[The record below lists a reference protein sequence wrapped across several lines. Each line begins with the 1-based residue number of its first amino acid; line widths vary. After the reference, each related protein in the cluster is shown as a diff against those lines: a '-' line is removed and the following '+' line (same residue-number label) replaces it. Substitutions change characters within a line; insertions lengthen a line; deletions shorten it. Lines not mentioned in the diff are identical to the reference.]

1 MDNWILEGTRVKG
14 LYLET
19 FPVEG
24 IVTESRVTFGGGV
37 KHTVAL
43 DTPMEVY
50 GSVRETVNLYHWD
63 VETVNA

>member
-1 MDNWILEGTRVKG
+1 MNDWILEGTRVKG

-24 IVTESRVTFGGGV
+24 VVTESRVTFGGGV
-37 KHTVAL
+37 KHTIAL

-63 VETVNA
+63 VETIDG

>member
-1 MDNWILEGTRVKG
+1 MDNWILEGTRVRG

-24 IVTESRVTFGGGV
+24 VVTESRVTFGGGV

-50 GSVRETVNLYHWD
+50 GSMRETVNLYHWD

>member
-24 IVTESRVTFGGGV
+24 VVVQSRVTFGSGV
-37 KHTVAL
+37 KHTIAL

-50 GSVRETVNLYHWD
+50 GSMRETVNLYHWD
-63 VETVNA
+63 VEAIDG

>member
-1 MDNWILEGTRVKG
+1 MSDWILDGARVRG

-19 FPVEG
+19 FEVEG
-24 IVTESRVTFGGGV
+24 TVIDSRVTFGGGV

-63 VETVNA
+63 VETIDG

>member
-1 MDNWILEGTRVKG
+1 MSDWILEGQRVRG

-24 IVTESRVTFGGGV
+24 VVVQSRVTFGSGV

-43 DTPMEVY
+43 DTPLEAY
-50 GSVRETVNLYHWD
+50 GSLRHAVNLYHWEVID
-63 VETVNA
+63 G

>member
-1 MDNWILEGTRVKG
+1 MSDWILEGTRVKG

-24 IVTESRVTFGGGV
+24 VVTESRVTFGGGV
-37 KHTVAL
+37 KHTIAL

-63 VETVNA
+63 VETIDG

>member
-1 MDNWILEGTRVKG
+1 MSDWILEGQRVKG

-19 FPVEG
+19 FEVEG
-24 IVTESRVTFGGGV
+24 TVTESRVTFGGGV

-63 VETVNA
+63 VETIDG